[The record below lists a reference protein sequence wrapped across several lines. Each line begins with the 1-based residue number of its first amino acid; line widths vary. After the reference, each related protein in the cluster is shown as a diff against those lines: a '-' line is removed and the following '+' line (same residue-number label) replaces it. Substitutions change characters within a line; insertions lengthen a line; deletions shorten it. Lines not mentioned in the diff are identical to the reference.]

1 MHTLMKKMNEN
12 SRSHEN
18 VESDN
23 SLKDADTESANT
35 TVDDEHMMDWDDL
48 DYLGD
53 SPFPR
58 WG

>member
-1 MHTLMKKMNEN
+1 MKKMNEN